1 MLLSLLQIL
10 AVFSVYIFQRKVG
23 DEGVKVCTILRYGK
37 KKVSATY
44 CQVGF
49 LQRWASSFSLES
61 VPGQLILPGSAE
73 QQENSLKLSAIM
85 S

>member
-1 MLLSLLQIL
+1 MLSLLQIL
-10 AVFSVYIFQRKVG
+10 AVFSVYIFQDKVG

-37 KKVSATY
+37 KKVSAKY

-61 VPGQLILPGSAE
+61 APGQPILPGNAD
-73 QQENSLKLSAIM
+73 Q
-85 S
+85 